1 MAIFRDSKK
10 QRQLEREGI
19 VKFPLL
25 DGDTLKELNTF
36 FFNLHPNL
44 PDRFYVCVESPDRDY
59 KVSIHEKVK
68 GQIEDSL
75 DRQLQT
81 YRPLVYTLQVK
92 PTGDNSELGVHQDWS
107 VTDEIKYRSYSLWIP
122 LIDTNVENG
131 GMFAIKGSHRI
142 CTNTRGPS
150 IPPPYHGHE
159 EFLISKMEHIP
170 VKAGEA
176 LIFDQATLHY
186 TPPNRSDQPRV
197 SIIST
202 IIEEDAQ
209 LRLYYLNQESDSKS
223 LETYTANDQ
232 YWFDYTN
239 YAEERFQRPAFGS
252 LLDESPFSSEAFDP
266 AIFSKQLKKQKRKM
280 LQEKLKDFITA

>member
-25 DGDTLKELNTF
+25 DKATVNELNTF
-36 FFNLHPNL
+36 FFDLHPDL

-68 GQIEDSL
+68 RLIQDSL
-75 DRQLQT
+75 NEHLKT

-92 PTGDNSELGVHQDWS
+92 PIGDNSELGVHQDWS
-107 VTDEIKYRSYSLWIP
+107 VTDESKYRSYSLWIP

-150 IPPPYHGHE
+150 IPPPYQGHE
-159 EFLISKMEHIP
+159 AFLISKMEHIP

-202 IIEEDAQ
+202 IIEADAQ
-209 LRLYYLNQESDSKS
+209 LQLYYLNQESEPKS

-239 YAEERFQRPAFGS
+239 YAEERFQRPTFGK
-252 LLDESPFSSEAFDP
+252 LLATNQYSEEAFDKDNF
-266 AIFSKQLKKQKRKM
+266 ASKLRVIRGK
-280 LQEKLKDFITA
+280 LFLEKALPFMS